1 MRKYFLVI
9 ILVIFSS
16 QFLNADE
23 LVRFPEHSFVFDNA
37 DLLSSEQT
45 VDIERQLQ
53 QIKDSSGAE
62 VIVLSVDSSV
72 QTDVKRYAEMLS
84 NQWIE
89 AGKLSP
95 ANIIFI
101 LDPTDRKFAIIP
113 SEELAGKMDINLIKK
128 IEDKYLLPQTRNK
141 KYYDGINNSIA
152 QIKLVLSGQMVKS
165 DLDGSFK
172 GLFFIF
178 VMLLGLFFIILFPVL
193 QYKAVVQSHHF
204 GSRKPGFFRRLLLL
218 NTFGAQRGSFDASS
232 KLDEYETRKAALL
245 RGAGGAVGVW

>member
-1 MRKYFLVI
+1 MRNYFLGI

-16 QFLNADE
+16 QFLNAEE

-45 VDIERQLQ
+45 VDLERQLQ
-53 QIKDSSGAE
+53 HIKDSSDAE

-84 NQWIE
+84 NQWIG

-113 SEELAGKMDINLIKK
+113 SEELAGRIDINLLKK
-128 IEDKYLLPQTRNK
+128 IEDKFLLPQTRNK
-141 KYYDGINNSIA
+141 KYYEGISNSIA

-165 DLDGSFK
+165 EDGSFK

-178 VMLLGLFFIILFPVL
+178 VTLLVLFFIILFPIL
-193 QYKAVVQSHHF
+193 QYKAVLQNHHF